1 MRLIT
6 ILFLVS
12 LFNVSYSQNK
22 EYELSFKVI
31 DQETGLNVDNAQI
44 LIRPCN
50 CGGVTD
56 YTGGFNIKLVKNT
69 YTINISYVGYDLYSQ
84 IINLDKNQQLSIKLR
99 RKEEKL
105 SEIIVKAKKTNDNVE
120 SPQMGSVKLKASEIK
135 KMPSVF
141 GEMDV
146 LKGLTYVAGV
156 NNAGDVSNGLSVRG
170 GSLDQNLLLYDYAPI
185 FNPTHLFGLISVFT
199 PEVISSVDLYRSN
212 IPSRYGGRV
221 TSVVDVKVKNPFVD
235 KFKLTGGIG
244 VLSTRLS
251 VETPIVKDKLLLIAG
266 VRKGYTDFLFPVFS
280 KRLKDTKA
288 NYTDG
293 TVKLLYLPTEKD
305 QLSFTGFYSKDFYQ
319 LDLISTVENINSDK
333 NQYDFA
339 TLNGTLKWLHSFN
352 DKSNLKT
359 VFVGSNYTP
368 KILFPEQGNNNKI
381 EFSSN
386 IKYLSLISEFSKKI
400 NKKFDYYTGI
410 QANQYKIAPGDLDP
424 GTAQSIRSVSLSAE
438 KNYELSFYS
447 NLNWKPIKNLF
458 LSGGLRYTNS
468 FLVGPYTLA
477 SFNEDSGIIDET
489 RFFSKGKKVKGYDA
503 LEPRIGATFKLG
515 ANTSIKTNYAK
526 TNQYLQNIYNT
537 TTPLPTSR
545 WKNVDF
551 NIKPQIGD
559 TYGAG
564 FFQNFNDN
572 TIEVG
577 VEGYYR
583 DIKNVLTYK
592 PGADFFLEEF
602 IERDIVQGQG
612 KAYGIEFSIKKRKGP
627 INGWLNYTW
636 SRSFLR
642 SVNENLGDRI
652 NNNQW
657 FPSDFDRPH
666 VVNGTINFESKYNT
680 FSFNFTGQSGRPFT
694 LPNGIV
700 SVGEIETPI
709 YLERNNSRLPVYHR
723 LDFSW
728 NLHFSESKKNKR
740 WSNYWTVTL
749 YNIYARNNP
758 INTFYKSR
766 IDYTRNT
773 HLFGDSPLGA
783 FQLSVLNNPL
793 FSLTYNFTFQ

>member
-1 MRLIT
+1 MA
-6 ILFLVS
+6 F

-22 EYELSFKVI
+22 EYKLSFKVI

-44 LIRPCN
+44 LITPCN

-69 YTINISYVGYDLYSQ
+69 YAINISYVGYNTYSQ
-84 IINLDKNQQLSIKLR
+84 IINLDKNQQLSIKLH

-120 SPQMGSVKLKASEIK
+120 SSQMGSIKLKALEIK
-135 KMPSVF
+135 KMPMVF

-146 LKGLTYVAGV
+146 LRGLTYVAGV

-199 PEVISSVDLYRSN
+199 PEVLSSVDLYRSN

-221 TSVVDVKVKNPFVD
+221 TSVVDVKVKNPYVD
-235 KFKLTGGIG
+235 KFKLAGGIG

-251 VETPIVKDKLLLIAG
+251 VETPIIKDKLLLITG
-266 VRKGYTDFLFPVFS
+266 LRKGYTDFLFPAFS
-280 KRLKDTKA
+280 KRLKETKA

-319 LDLISTVENINSDK
+319 LDLISVVENINSNK

-339 TLNGTLKWLHSFN
+339 TLNGTLKWVHSFS

-368 KILFPEQGNNNKI
+368 KILFPERVNNNKI

-386 IKYLSLISEFSKKI
+386 IKYLSLISEFSKEI

-424 GTAQSIRSVSLSAE
+424 GTAQSIRPVSLSSE
-438 KNYELSFYS
+438 KNYELSFYA

-489 RFFSKGKKVKGYDA
+489 RFFPRGKKVKGYDA
-503 LEPRIGATFKLG
+503 LEPRIGARFKLG
-515 ANTSIKTNYAK
+515 ANTSIKANYAK

-559 TYGAG
+559 TYGLG
-564 FFQNFNDN
+564 LFKNFNDN

-577 VEGYYR
+577 IEGYYR
-583 DIKNVLTYK
+583 DAKNVLTYK

-602 IERDIVQGQG
+602 IETDVVQGQG
-612 KAYGIEFSIKKRKGP
+612 KAYGVEFSIKKNKGP

-642 SVNENLGDRI
+642 STNEKLGDRI

-666 VVNGTINFESKYNT
+666 VINGTINFESKYNT

-694 LPNGIV
+694 IPNGIV
-700 SVGEIETPI
+700 LVGDIETPI
-709 YLERNNSRLPVYHR
+709 YLERNNSRLPIYHR

-728 NLHFSESKKNKR
+728 NLHFNENKKKNKR

-749 YNIYARNNP
+749 YNIYDRNNP
-758 INTFYKSR
+758 INVFYKSR
-766 IDYTRNT
+766 KDYVKNA

-783 FQLSVLNNPL
+783 FQLSILDNPIL
-793 FSLTYNFTFQ
+793 SLTYNFTFQ

>member
-6 ILFLVS
+6 ILFIAS
-12 LFNVSYSQNK
+12 IFNASYSQNK
-22 EYELSFKVI
+22 EYKLSFKII

-44 LIRPCN
+44 LITPCD

-56 YTGGFNIKLVKNT
+56 YTGSFNVKLVKNT
-69 YTINISYVGYDLYSQ
+69 YTINISYIGYETYSQ
-84 IINLDKNQQLSIKLR
+84 MISLDKNQLLRIKLHK
-99 RKEEKL
+99 KEEKL
-105 SEIIVKAKKTNDNVE
+105 SEVIVKAKKTNDNVE
-120 SPQMGSVKLKASEIK
+120 STQMGIIKLKALEIK
-135 KMPSVF
+135 KMPMAL

-146 LKGLTYVAGV
+146 LRGLTFVAGV

-170 GSLDQNLLLYDYAPI
+170 GSLDQNLLLYDYAPV

-199 PEVISSVDLYRSN
+199 PEALSSVDLYRSN

-221 TSVVDVKVKNPFVD
+221 TSVVDVKVKNPYVD
-235 KFKLTGGIG
+235 KFKLAGGIG

-251 VETPIVKDKLLLIAG
+251 VETPIIKDKLLLITG
-266 VRKGYTDFLFPVFS
+266 IRKGYTDFLFPAFS

-293 TVKLLYLPTEKD
+293 TIKLLYLPTEKD

-319 LDLISTVENINSDK
+319 LDFVSRIENINSDK

-339 TLNGTLKWLHSFN
+339 TLNGTLKWIHSFN
-352 DKSNLKT
+352 DNTNLKT
-359 VFVGSNYTP
+359 VLIGSHYTP
-368 KILFPEQGNNNKI
+368 KILFPEREVNNKI

-386 IKYLSLISEFSKKI
+386 IKYLSLISEFSKKV
-400 NKKFDYYTGI
+400 NKKVDYYAGT
-410 QANQYKIAPGDLDP
+410 QLNQYKIAPGDLNP
-424 GTAQSIRSVSLSAE
+424 GTAQSIRPVSLPSE
-438 KNYELSFYS
+438 KNYELSIYA
-447 NLNWKPIKNLF
+447 NINWKPIKKLF

-468 FLVGPYTLA
+468 FLVGPYTSA
-477 SFNEDSGIIDET
+477 SFNENLGTINET
-489 RFFSKGKKVKGYDA
+489 SFFSKGKKVKGYDA
-503 LEPRIGATFKLG
+503 LEPRLGATFKLG
-515 ANTSIKTNYAK
+515 NHTSIKTNYAK

-551 NIKPQIGD
+551 NIKPQIGN
-559 TYGAG
+559 TYGVG
-564 FFQNFNDN
+564 VFQNFNDN

-577 VEGYYR
+577 IEGYYR
-583 DIKNVLTYK
+583 DTKNVLTYK

-602 IERDIVQGQG
+602 IQKDIVQGQG
-612 KAYGIEFSIKKRKGP
+612 KAYGVEFSIKKNKGP

-642 SVNENLGDRI
+642 SINEKLGDRI

-680 FSFNFTGQSGRPFT
+680 FSFNFTGQTGRPFT
-694 LPNGIV
+694 IPNGIV

-728 NLHFSESKKNKR
+728 KVHFSKSKKNKR
-740 WSNYWTVTL
+740 WSNNWIVTI
-749 YNIYARNNP
+749 YNIYDRNNP
-758 INTFYKSR
+758 INIFYKSR
-766 IDYTRNT
+766 EDYLANA
-773 HLFGDSPLGA
+773 HLFRDSPLGA
-783 FQLSVLNNPL
+783 FQLSILDNPIL
-793 FSLTYNFTFQ
+793 SLTYNFTFQ